1 MRSPSLHV
9 LLNEDSSRTGHGWKS
24 SKPKPAGLPT
34 VTIEEALK
42 ALESSLVKTE
52 SPTRRNSRAPRNGG
66 R

>member
-9 LLNEDSSRTGHGWKS
+9 LLNEDSRRRLKVIQAQTRWT
-24 SKPKPAGLPT
+24 AT

>member
-9 LLNEDSSRTGHGWKS
+9 LLNEDSRRRLEVIQAQTRWT
-24 SKPKPAGLPT
+24 AT